1 MLQALLQ
8 NVRNEIENRNNKII
22 IIIYVEVDILSCRI
36 KTYFYRMFILKMSN
50 MILS

>member
-36 KTYFYRMFILKMSN
+36 AVKHTFT
-50 MILS
+50 

>member
-22 IIIYVEVDILSCRI
+22 IIINVEVD

>member
-36 KTYFYRMFILKMSN
+36 VVKSTFTECS
-50 MILS
+50 S

>member
-36 KTYFYRMFILKMSN
+36 TYFYRMFFLKMSN

>member
-22 IIIYVEVDILSCRI
+22 IIIYVEVDILSCR